1 MRSVDRGY
9 YDKIF
14 LLNTVNYMEKL
25 MRTNFKFKI
34 AAVLGLLAIL
44 IGLTGCANNNSNKI
58 TVVGSSAMQLLAEQ
72 AGNDYRLSHPDS
84 NIVVQ
89 GGGSGTGLSQVQAG
103 AVEIGTSDVFAETQ
117 KGIDAKK
124 LQNHLVAV
132 VGIVPIVNKSAG
144 VKNLTR
150 QQLSDIFTGKIIN
163 WKQVGGK
170 NQNITVINRSK
181 GSGTRGTFEG
191 LILNGK
197 KPIQAQEQDS
207 NGTVRKIVSSTP
219 GTISYI
225 SFPYA
230 NDENIQK
237 LSIDKIKPTNKNVE
251 TNRWHLWSYEHMY
264 TKGKPNKNVQKFI
277 DYMLGSKV
285 QNDLVPKLGYISIN
299 KMQVERDSN
308 NHVVQK

>member
-150 QQLSDIFTGKIIN
+150 QQLSDIFTGKITN

-285 QNDLVPKLGYISIN
+285 QSDLVPKLGYISIN

>member
-1 MRSVDRGY
+1 MR
-9 YDKIF
+9 K
-14 LLNTVNYMEKL
+14 
-25 MRTNFKFKI
+25 NFKFKI
-34 AAVLGLLAIL
+34 AAVCGLLAIL

-132 VGIVPIVNKSAG
+132 VGIVPIANKSAG
-144 VKNLTR
+144 VSNLSK
-150 QQLSDIFTGKIIN
+150 QQLSDIFTGKITN

-170 NQNITVINRSK
+170 NQTITVINRSK

-191 LILNGK
+191 LVLNGK
-197 KPIQAQEQDS
+197 KPIQSQEQDS

-219 GTISYI
+219 GAISYI

-237 LSIDKIKPTNKNVE
+237 LSIDGIKPTNKNVE
-251 TNRWHLWSYEHMY
+251 TNRWQLWSYEHIY

-285 QNDLVPKLGYISIN
+285 QNDLVPKLGYISID

>member
-1 MRSVDRGY
+1 
-9 YDKIF
+9 
-14 LLNTVNYMEKL
+14 

-34 AAVLGLLAIL
+34 VAVLGLLAIL

-150 QQLSDIFTGKIIN
+150 QQLRDIFTGKITN

>member
-1 MRSVDRGY
+1 MR
-9 YDKIF
+9 K
-14 LLNTVNYMEKL
+14 
-25 MRTNFKFKI
+25 NFKFKI
-34 AAVLGLLAIL
+34 AAVCGLLAIL

-72 AGNDYRLSHPDS
+72 AGNDYRLSHPNS

-132 VGIVPIVNKSAG
+132 VGIVPIANKSAG
-144 VKNLTR
+144 VSNLSK
-150 QQLSDIFTGKIIN
+150 QQLSDIFTGKITN

-170 NQNITVINRSK
+170 NQTITVINRSK

-191 LILNGK
+191 LVLNGK

-237 LSIDKIKPTNKNVE
+237 LSIDGIKPTNKNVE
-251 TNRWHLWSYEHMY
+251 TNRWQLWSYEHIY

-285 QNDLVPKLGYISIN
+285 QNDLVPKLGYISID

>member
-150 QQLSDIFTGKIIN
+150 QQLSDIFTGKITN

-170 NQNITVINRSK
+170 NQNIIVINRSK

>member
-1 MRSVDRGY
+1 MRSVDRRY

-150 QQLSDIFTGKIIN
+150 QQLSDIFTGKITN

>member
-1 MRSVDRGY
+1 
-9 YDKIF
+9 
-14 LLNTVNYMEKL
+14 

-34 AAVLGLLAIL
+34 AAFCGLLAIL

-144 VKNLTR
+144 VKNLTKR
-150 QQLSDIFTGKIIN
+150 QLSDIFTGKITN

-237 LSIDKIKPTNKNVE
+237 LSIDGIKPTNKNVE

-299 KMQVERDSN
+299 KMKVERDSN
-308 NHVVQK
+308 NHIVQK

>member
-1 MRSVDRGY
+1 MR
-9 YDKIF
+9 K
-14 LLNTVNYMEKL
+14 
-25 MRTNFKFKI
+25 NFKFKI
-34 AAVLGLLAIL
+34 AAVCGLLAIL

-132 VGIVPIVNKSAG
+132 VGVVPIANKSAG
-144 VKNLTR
+144 VSNLSK
-150 QQLSDIFTGKIIN
+150 QQLSDIFTGKITN

-170 NQNITVINRSK
+170 NQTITVINRSK

-191 LILNGK
+191 LVLNGK

-237 LSIDKIKPTNKNVE
+237 LSIDGIKPTNKNVE
-251 TNRWHLWSYEHMY
+251 TNRWQLWSYEHIY

-285 QNDLVPKLGYISIN
+285 QNDLVPKLGYISID

>member
-150 QQLSDIFTGKIIN
+150 QQLSDIFTGKITN

-285 QNDLVPKLGYISIN
+285 QTDLVPKLGYISIN

>member
-14 LLNTVNYMEKL
+14 LLNTVNHMEKL

-117 KGIDAKK
+117 KGIDATK

-150 QQLSDIFTGKIIN
+150 QQLSDIFTGKITN

>member
-1 MRSVDRGY
+1 
-9 YDKIF
+9 
-14 LLNTVNYMEKL
+14 MEKL
-25 MRTNFKFKI
+25 IRTNFKFKI

-144 VKNLTR
+144 VKNLTK
-150 QQLSDIFTGKIIN
+150 QQLSDIFTGKITN

-207 NGTVRKIVSSTP
+207 NGTVRKIVSSTL

-237 LSIDKIKPTNKNVE
+237 LSIDGIKPTNKNVV

>member
-1 MRSVDRGY
+1 MR
-9 YDKIF
+9 K
-14 LLNTVNYMEKL
+14 
-25 MRTNFKFKI
+25 NFKFKI
-34 AAVLGLLAIL
+34 AAVCGLLAIL

-103 AVEIGTSDVFAETQ
+103 AVEIGNRREAIHHAMSLIKTGDFVVVAETQ

-144 VKNLTR
+144 VSNLSK
-150 QQLSDIFTGKIIN
+150 QQLSDIFTGKITN

-170 NQNITVINRSK
+170 NQTITVINRSK

-191 LILNGK
+191 LVLNGK

-237 LSIDKIKPTNKNVE
+237 LSIDGIKPTNKNVE
-251 TNRWHLWSYEHMY
+251 TNRWHLWSYEHIY

-285 QNDLVPKLGYISIN
+285 QNDLVPKLGYISID

>member
-1 MRSVDRGY
+1 MR
-9 YDKIF
+9 K
-14 LLNTVNYMEKL
+14 
-25 MRTNFKFKI
+25 NFKFKI
-34 AAVLGLLAIL
+34 AAACGLLAIL

-144 VKNLTR
+144 VSNLSK
-150 QQLSDIFTGKIIN
+150 QQLSDIFTGKITN

-170 NQNITVINRSK
+170 NQTITVINRSK

-191 LILNGK
+191 LVLNGK

-237 LSIDKIKPTNKNVE
+237 LSINGVKPTNKNVE
-251 TNRWHLWSYEHMY
+251 TNRWQLWSYEHMY

-285 QNDLVPKLGYISIN
+285 QNDLVPKLGYISID

>member
-1 MRSVDRGY
+1 MR
-9 YDKIF
+9 K
-14 LLNTVNYMEKL
+14 
-25 MRTNFKFKI
+25 NFKFKI
-34 AAVLGLLAIL
+34 ADVCGLLAIL

-132 VGIVPIVNKSAG
+132 VGVVPIANKSAG
-144 VKNLTR
+144 VSNLSK
-150 QQLSDIFTGKIIN
+150 QQLSDIFTGKITN

-170 NQNITVINRSK
+170 NQTITVINRSK

-191 LILNGK
+191 LVLNGK

-225 SFPYA
+225 SFQYA

-237 LSIDKIKPTNKNVE
+237 LSIDGIKPTNKNVE
-251 TNRWHLWSYEHMY
+251 TNRWQLWSYEHIY

-285 QNDLVPKLGYISIN
+285 QNDLVPKLGYISID

>member
-1 MRSVDRGY
+1 
-9 YDKIF
+9 
-14 LLNTVNYMEKL
+14 

-89 GGGSGTGLSQVQAG
+89 GGGSGTGLSQVQTG

-144 VKNLTR
+144 VKNLTK
-150 QQLSDIFTGKIIN
+150 QQLSDIFTGKITN

-207 NGTVRKIVSSTP
+207 NGTVRKIVSSTL

-237 LSIDKIKPTNKNVE
+237 LSIDGIKPTNKNVV

>member
-1 MRSVDRGY
+1 
-9 YDKIF
+9 
-14 LLNTVNYMEKL
+14 

-150 QQLSDIFTGKIIN
+150 QQLSDIFTGKITN
-163 WKQVGGK
+163 WKQVGSK

-237 LSIDKIKPTNKNVE
+237 LSIDGIKPTNKNVV
-251 TNRWHLWSYEHMY
+251 TNRWHLLSYEHMY

-299 KMQVERDSN
+299 KLQVERDSN

>member
-1 MRSVDRGY
+1 MR
-9 YDKIF
+9 K
-14 LLNTVNYMEKL
+14 
-25 MRTNFKFKI
+25 NFKFKI
-34 AAVLGLLAIL
+34 AAVCGLLAIL

-144 VKNLTR
+144 VSNLSK
-150 QQLSDIFTGKIIN
+150 QQLSDIFTGKITN

-170 NQNITVINRSK
+170 NQTITVINRSK

-191 LILNGK
+191 LVLNGK

-237 LSIDKIKPTNKNVE
+237 LSIDGIKPTNKNVE
-251 TNRWHLWSYEHMY
+251 TNRWQLWSYEHIY

-277 DYMLGSKV
+277 DYMFGSKV
-285 QNDLVPKLGYISIN
+285 QNDLVPKLGYISID

>member
-1 MRSVDRGY
+1 MR
-9 YDKIF
+9 K
-14 LLNTVNYMEKL
+14 
-25 MRTNFKFKI
+25 NFKFKI
-34 AAVLGLLAIL
+34 AAVCGLLAIL

-72 AGNDYRLSHPDS
+72 AGNDYRLSHPNS

-144 VKNLTR
+144 VSNLSK
-150 QQLSDIFTGKIIN
+150 QQLSDIFTGKITN

-170 NQNITVINRSK
+170 NQTITVINRSK

-191 LILNGK
+191 LVLNGK

-219 GTISYI
+219 GAISYI

-237 LSIDKIKPTNKNVE
+237 LSIDGIKPTNKNVE
-251 TNRWHLWSYEHMY
+251 TNRWQLWSYEHIY

-285 QNDLVPKLGYISIN
+285 QNDLVPKLGYISID